1 MTGNITPTLAEKL
14 IGYLRPG
21 APGLMLTTGADGYA
35 SSAYT
40 WLMAMDAR
48 RLRFGVD
55 AGSTAM
61 NNLQRSGLVAIQ
73 IIGPGE
79 LCFLVKGKAR
89 QLKERIEAAA
99 PASIML
105 WEMEVVGA
113 KDQSW
118 PGVRMAALAYEWPAE
133 KRDAMLRMEQA
144 VYAEM
149 RAAVS
154 ESRHEPTHISTS
166 R

>member
-1 MTGNITPTLAEKL
+1 MTAKITPTLAEKL
-14 IGYLRPG
+14 IDYLRPG

-40 WLMAMDAR
+40 WLMVMNAT

-55 AGSTAM
+55 AGSSAM
-61 NNLQRSGLVAIQ
+61 KNLQRTGLVAIQ
-73 IIGPGE
+73 IIGPGDM
-79 LCFLVKGKAR
+79 CFLVKGKAR
-89 QLKERIEAAA
+89 ELKERIEAAA

-105 WEMEVVGA
+105 WEMTVMGA

-118 PGVRMAALAYEWPAE
+118 PGVTMAALMYEWPAGQRE
-133 KRDAMLRMEQA
+133 AMLRMEQA

-149 RAAVS
+149 RTFGS
-154 ESRHEPTHISTS
+154 
-166 R
+166 

>member
-1 MTGNITPTLAEKL
+1 MDGDNDLTGNITPTLAENL

-21 APGLMLTTGADGYA
+21 APALMLTTGADGYA

-40 WLMAMDAR
+40 WLMVMDAT

-55 AGSTAM
+55 LGSSAM
-61 NNLQRSGLVAIQ
+61 KNLQRTGQVSIQ

-79 LCFLVKGKAR
+79 VCFLVKGKAR
-89 QLKERIEAAA
+89 QIKERIEAAA
-99 PASIML
+99 PVSIML
-105 WEMEVVGA
+105 WEMEVMAA

-118 PGVRMAALAYEWPAE
+118 PGVTMAALMYEWPAE
-133 KRDAMLRMEQA
+133 KRKTMLEMEQA

-149 RAAVS
+149 RDFAS
-154 ESRHEPTHISTS
+154 
-166 R
+166 

>member
-21 APGLMLTTGADGYA
+21 APALMLTAGADGYA

-40 WLMAMDAR
+40 WLVAMDAG

-73 IIGPGE
+73 IIGPGD

-89 QLKERIEAAA
+89 LLKERIEVAA

-118 PGVRMAALAYEWPAE
+118 PGVRMAALAYEWPTDNRE
-133 KRDAMLRMEQA
+133 AMLRMEQA

-149 RAAVS
+149 RGFDS
-154 ESRHEPTHISTS
+154 
-166 R
+166 

>member
-1 MTGNITPTLAEKL
+1 MTGNITPTLAERL
-14 IGYLRPG
+14 IAYLRPG

-40 WLMAMDAR
+40 WLMVMDAR
-48 RLRFGVD
+48 RLRFAVD

-61 NNLQRSGLVAIQ
+61 NNLQRSAQVSIQ
-73 IIGPGE
+73 IIGPGDV
-79 LCFLVKGKAR
+79 CFLVKGKAR

-105 WEMEVVGA
+105 WEMEVAGA

-118 PGVRMAALAYEWPAE
+118 PGVRMAALEYEWPAE
-133 KRDAMLRMEQA
+133 KREAMHTMEQA

-149 RAAVS
+149 RAFGS
-154 ESRHEPTHISTS
+154 
-166 R
+166 

>member
-1 MTGNITPTLAEKL
+1 LTGNITAVLAESL
-14 IGYLRPG
+14 VAYLRPG

-40 WLMAMDAR
+40 WLLVMDAM

-55 AGSTAM
+55 SGSSAKKDLERTG
-61 NNLQRSGLVAIQ
+61 QVSIQ
-73 IIGPGE
+73 IIGPGNV
-79 LCFLVKGKAR
+79 CFLVKGRAHRIKD
-89 QLKERIEAAA
+89 RIEAAA

-105 WEMEVVGA
+105 WEMAVMAA

-118 PGVRMAALAYEWPAE
+118 PGVEMGALKYEWPAE
-133 KRDAMLRMEQA
+133 KREAMLKMEQA

-149 RAAVS
+149 RDFS
-154 ESRHEPTHISTS
+154 S
-166 R
+166 

>member
-1 MTGNITPTLAEKL
+1 MTGNISPVLAEKL
-14 IGYLRPG
+14 IAYLRPG
-21 APGLMLTTGADGYA
+21 APGLMLTTGVDGYA

-40 WLMAMDAR
+40 WLMVMDAR

-61 NNLQRSGLVAIQ
+61 SNLQRSAQVAIQ
-73 IIGPGE
+73 VIGPGDV
-79 LCFLVKGKAR
+79 CFLVKGKAR
-89 QLKERIEAAA
+89 QIKERIEAAA

-118 PGVRMAALAYEWPAE
+118 PGVRMAALGYEWPAAQ
-133 KRDAMLRMEQA
+133 RQAMHRMEQA

-149 RAAVS
+149 RDVAS
-154 ESRHEPTHISTS
+154 
-166 R
+166 